1 MRRSVWAKRGRLF
14 VPGGEREWSRSHA
27 QVPTVDCV
35 SERTWRIYYATRDSN
50 NRSRP
55 SYIDVEANNPEKI
68 LYEHDQPI
76 LPLGPIGAFDDCGVM
91 PSWIVDAGAGVRY
104 MYYIGWTVRNTV
116 PYHNSIG
123 LALTRD
129 GGRTWQKYSPGPIFS
144 PDVDEPFFTG
154 TSCVLIEGG
163 VWKNWYLS
171 CVRWET
177 IDGRPEPFYDLKYA
191 ESDDGIR
198 WRRGGRVAVPL
209 EDGEGGLVRA
219 SVIRERGGYRM
230 WYAHRKRA
238 DYRTDPANSYR
249 IGYAESSDGISWG
262 RLDSEV
268 GIDVS
273 SDGWDSTM
281 ITYPH
286 VVVGA
291 RGRKFMFYNGNG
303 FGSTGFGYATTDEG
317 A

>member
-1 MRRSVWAKRGRLF
+1 
-14 VPGGEREWSRSHA
+14 
-27 QVPTVDCV
+27 
-35 SERTWRIYYATRDSN
+35 
-50 NRSRP
+50 
-55 SYIDVEANNPEKI
+55 
-68 LYEHDQPI
+68 
-76 LPLGPIGAFDDCGVM
+76 M

-129 GGRTWQKYSPGPIFS
+129 GADMEKYSPGPIFS

-209 EDGEGGLVRA
+209 EDGEGG
-219 SVIRERGGYRM
+219 SF
-230 WYAHRKRA
+230 AHRSSA
-238 DYRTDPANSYR
+238 SAAAIACGTRT
-249 IGYAESSDGISWG
+249 ES
-262 RLDSEV
+262 
-268 GIDVS
+268 
-273 SDGWDSTM
+273 
-281 ITYPH
+281 
-286 VVVGA
+286 A
-291 RGRKFMFYNGNG
+291 R
-303 FGSTGFGYATTDEG
+303 TTELTRQQLSHWVR
-317 A
+317 